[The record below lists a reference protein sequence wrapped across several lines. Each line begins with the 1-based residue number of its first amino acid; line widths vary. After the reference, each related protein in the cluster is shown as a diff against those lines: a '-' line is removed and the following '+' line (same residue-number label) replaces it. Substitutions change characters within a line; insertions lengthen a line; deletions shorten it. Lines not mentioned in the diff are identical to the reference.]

1 MNNVLEFRS
10 KCPHV
15 ESLSDCREALEP
27 AVMKIVSDASGQG
40 HCSAARLLRRS
51 KEAAKLLRSY
61 AAVVRQLD
69 VRSSRLR

>member
-27 AVMKIVSDASGQG
+27 AVMKIVSDAIGRG
-40 HCSAARLLRRS
+40 YTAA
-51 KEAAKLLRSY
+51 EAAM
-61 AAVVRQLD
+61 VVADIADDYILMLSRQLQH
-69 VRSSRLR
+69 